1 MIDWLTDWVKLQL
14 HLQLLS
20 QAGLPWNKC
29 VSVVS
34 FLCRCLGF
42 FIFFITC
49 CHLTFTRIDYLFLPW
64 LLHNHD
70 RTSFCNELWPL
81 TTPLPL
87 SSPLKTFWWHCGNSH
102 TLKITK
108 KRYKKL
114 RRPKWKQQFKLA
126 QYPIGLLL
134 SCFSFTMFF
143 LYFFVLLAIEE
154 EVTQTKPL
162 RQLQLG
168 ATTIF

>member
-1 MIDWLTDWVKLQL
+1 MGLPYLIHLIDWMIDWLTDWVKLQL

-108 KRYKKL
+108 KKDTKNYAGQNENNNLSL
-114 RRPKWKQQFKLA
+114 RNIRLVYCCLVLVLQCFFF
-126 QYPIGLLL
+126 IF
-134 SCFSFTMFF
+134 FSFC
-143 LYFFVLLAIEE
+143 
-154 EVTQTKPL
+154 
-162 RQLQLG
+162 
-168 ATTIF
+168 